1 MADLTHF
8 IPFKMSLPDDVV
20 TSDPRTG
27 EMDINLS
34 TMPSAESVAAA
45 QADATQAL
53 ADASDAQA
61 AADLAVDA
69 TKIVR
74 LPIYIP
80 SIQTPTPIIQVPVPG
95 DGTLTSFKFAASG
108 QPEAAD
114 ATITAGQTGVPMT
127 GGTATLTPTD
137 PAGIVATATPSSGN
151 TFADGTCME
160 FEVGGTNITDAPA
173 CVVVTYTLD

>member
-1 MADLTHF
+1 MAAELTHF
-8 IPFKMSLPDDVV
+8 DPFKMSLPDDVV
-20 TSDPRTG
+20 TRDPRTG
-27 EMDINLS
+27 EVFIDLS
-34 TMPSAESVAAA
+34 TMPSAASVTTA
-45 QADATQAL
+45 QAT
-53 ADASDAQA
+53 ADA
-61 AADLAVDA
+61 AVDA

-74 LPIYIP
+74 LTVHIP
-80 SIQTPTPIIQVPVPG
+80 SIQTPTPVIQVPVPG
-95 DGTLTSFKFAASG
+95 AGTLTSFKFAASG

-114 ATITAGQTGVPMT
+114 ATITAGQNGVPMT